1 MSAQEFYHVII
12 LAVFLMT
19 KFCDVTLA
27 QINCAQIDFNRT
39 TYPEFRECKGKFYPI
54 FVIKDYAS
62 HSNEVKPYRNTS
74 RYYLSNNFNEF
85 SCVES
90 AMFFVIDNYTKIEAA
105 IYLKSIESSFVE
117 IVVYDADRNER
128 IDSLRTD
135 GTNGWQILQKNIRF
149 NIHNARVSVPFPR
162 IDFKNSE
169 NLILF

>member
-12 LAVFLMT
+12 LAVFLT
-19 KFCDVTLA
+19 VFCDVTLA

-39 TYPEFRECKGKFYPI
+39 TYPEFRECKGKFYPN
-54 FVIKDYAS
+54 FVINDYAL

-85 SCVES
+85 SCSES
-90 AMFFVIDNYTKIEAA
+90 VKLFVIDNYTRIEAA
-105 IYLKSIESSFVE
+105 VYLKSIESSFLE

-128 IDSLRTD
+128 IDALRTD

-162 IDFKNSE
+162 IDFKNRE
-169 NLILF
+169 KLILC